1 MDAQPAPAAGV
12 DLDFDLDL
20 DFSLDEENA
29 KVITDLHA
37 PEQTS
42 RMAALDMGPPA
53 LDMNFDIPSMA
64 APLAPAA
71 APTAPSAAAVDTKP
85 GTIEFDLPMT
95 ALSKSGEVSGLTP
108 LEPLMDVPMIEEA
121 EDFKKEAA
129 LSFGTTQS
137 GVLSSFAPKAA
148 AVATKEPGLM
158 DFDLGSL
165 SLDLGSPKDTVI
177 SPVEGVEE
185 DPLSTKLALAEE
197 FSNFGDT
204 DGARALIEEVLA
216 EATGDL
222 KARAQAALAKL
233 A

>member
-1 MDAQPAPAAGV
+1 MTDSIFTENPDRTELIPVIAPSI
-12 DLDFDLDL
+12 LRF
-20 DFSLDEENA
+20 
-29 KVITDLHA
+29 
-37 PEQTS
+37 
-42 RMAALDMGPPA
+42 MGPPA
-53 LDMNFDIPSMA
+53 LDMNFDIPSMS
-64 APLAPAA
+64 APLAPA
-71 APTAPSAAAVDTKP
+71 TPSASPAASVAMDTKP

-108 LEPLMDVPMIEEA
+108 LEPLLDVPMIEEA

-129 LSFGTTQS
+129 LSFGATQS
-137 GVLSSFAPKAA
+137 GGLSSFAPKTP
-148 AVATKEPGLM
+148 AVAVKEPGLM

-177 SPVEGVEE
+177 SPVEGMEE

-204 DGARALIEEVLA
+204 DGARALVEEVLA